1 MRFSMIDLQCEDIMW
16 FGIDSNKCILA
27 FTSGG
32 CGSVPEFVCRSKEE
46 TNQLELFF
54 LEKLDELS
62 DAEMEIPDD
71 DTPLSMDAQ
80 LLAKKGVFVYDVS
93 FEENHPDEYARI
105 AIPTVPIHIDD
116 LPADIAAIIRD
127 HMIECDASCSKF
139 LKIQHAY

>member
-1 MRFSMIDLQCEDIMW
+1 MRFSIINLQCEDIMW
-16 FGIDSNKCILA
+16 FAIDSNNCILA

-46 TNQLELFF
+46 TSQLETFF
-54 LEKLDELS
+54 LEKLEAVS
-62 DAEMEIPDD
+62 DAKMEITSD
-71 DTPLSMDAQ
+71 DTPLSTDAE
-80 LLAKKGVFVYDVS
+80 LLAKKGIFVYDVS

-139 LKIQHAY
+139 LKIKHAY